1 MTDTKKPWNI
11 AHRGFSGEYPEN
23 TLSAFWGAINS
34 KADIIEIDL
43 QLTADNQVVVFH
55 DRTIDRIFNL
65 KSGKSIRD
73 FDLKKLKG
81 LDVGLWFDPSFE
93 GLKIPTL
100 KEVLEEL
107 PKNIPLILEIK
118 GKEDALFEGILNI
131 LDDYERK
138 LGLGY
143 ISVRDELALTN
154 VRNWNNNYKIG
165 LMQKKRSPAELFKV
179 VDDYIVEIIQI
190 RWKNWQESDWKEL
203 EKRKL
208 VVTAFHA
215 DDEDDYR
222 ILCSRNIDGILTNFP
237 SKLRKFLDNKIV
249 DL

>member
-1 MTDTKKPWNI
+1 MTDSKKPWNI

-34 KADIIEIDL
+34 KADIIEMDL
-43 QLTADNQVVVFH
+43 QLTADNHVVVFH
-55 DRTIDRIFNL
+55 DRTVDRIFNL
-65 KSGKSIRD
+65 KSGKNIGD

-81 LDVGLWFDPSFE
+81 LDVGSWFDTSFE
-93 GLKIPTL
+93 GLIIPTL
-100 KEVLEEL
+100 NEVLGEI
-107 PKNIPLILEIK
+107 PKDVSLILEIK
-118 GKEDALFEGILNI
+118 GKENTLFEAVLNI

-154 VRNWNNNYKIG
+154 VRNWNNTHKIG
-165 LMQKKRSPAELFKV
+165 LMQKKRSPAELFNV
-179 VDDYIVEIIQI
+179 VDDYNVEIIQI

-208 VVTAFHA
+208 VVTAYFA
-215 DDEDDYR
+215 DKNAGYEF
-222 ILCSRNIDGILTNFP
+222 LCSRKIDGIFTNFP
-237 SKLRKFLDNKIV
+237 SRLTEFLNNHRAQM
-249 DL
+249 